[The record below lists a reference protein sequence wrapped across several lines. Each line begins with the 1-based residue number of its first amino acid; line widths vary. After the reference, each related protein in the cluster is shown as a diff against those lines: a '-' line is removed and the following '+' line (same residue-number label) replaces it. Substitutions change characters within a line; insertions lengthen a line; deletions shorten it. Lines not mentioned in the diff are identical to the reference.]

1 MRLPAY
7 YCPHCKRFKR
17 NNFLD
22 RINGEYRTYCR
33 GCLTDLIS
41 TETELQNMLENFI
54 ENKTTEKGQNK

>member
-33 GCLTDLIS
+33 GCLTDLIA
-41 TETELQNMLENFI
+41 TENILLEII
-54 ENKTTEKGQNK
+54 EERIVYNNEQQE